1 MIRIFV
7 FILFF
12 SFSLSAQSLLTAEDA
27 IRLGLKNN
35 FDIRIAGNNAE
46 IAANNR
52 GLGSAGFYPALDAAG
67 NVQYLT
73 SDQDTNSPFSFGKS
87 DTRAFGGQLE
97 FNWTLFDGFRMF
109 IDKTKF
115 NRLANLG
122 EAQSRNVIENKVVS
136 ILFGFFNLVQQE
148 QLLDVA
154 RSTLEISESRLNK
167 EKVRRDVGGSSSTDL
182 LNAQVSYN
190 SDKAALLNQELDV
203 LIARKELNILL
214 GQSPETEIRVSQEFI
229 VPPLAHTYAEL
240 MAQAEQ
246 RNSSLLVARE
256 SREIAWNDVNIAKS
270 TFSPRLFLN
279 ASYLYGDRV
288 VSSDSPRFTEDIT
301 TQSTDMGVGLTL
313 SLNLFNGFRNR
324 INLQNARLTAKN
336 EELAYQNVRN
346 QLVGLMKEKYET
358 FAKQLALIELD
369 EQNIIAARQNLQLQ
383 EDRYR
388 IGATTSLEFRDAQV
402 NLSRAQIDLIVVRY
416 QARITRLE
424 IEQLT
429 GSLSID

>member
-7 FILFF
+7 FLLFF
-12 SFSLSAQSLLTAEDA
+12 SFSLSAQALLTAEDA

-35 FDIRIAGNNAE
+35 FDIRIARNNAE

-52 GLGSAGFYPALDAAG
+52 GLGSAGFYPVLDAAG

-279 ASYLYGDRV
+279 ASYVYGDRV

-301 TQSTDMGVGLTL
+301 TKSTDMGVGLTL

-402 NLSRAQIDLIVVRY
+402 NLSRAQIGLIVVRY

>member
-7 FILFF
+7 FLLFF
-12 SFSLSAQSLLTAEDA
+12 SFSLSAQALLTAEDA

-35 FDIRIAGNNAE
+35 FDIRIARNNAE

-52 GLGSAGFYPALDAAG
+52 GLGSAGFYPVLDAAG

-154 RSTLEISESRLNK
+154 RSTLEISESRLKK

-279 ASYLYGDRV
+279 ASYVYGDRV

-301 TQSTDMGVGLTL
+301 TKSTDMGVGLTL

-402 NLSRAQIDLIVVRY
+402 NLSRAQIGLIVVRY

>member
-7 FILFF
+7 FLLFF

-35 FDIRIAGNNAE
+35 FDIRIARNNAE

-52 GLGSAGFYPALDAAG
+52 GLGSAGFYPVLDAAG

-154 RSTLEISESRLNK
+154 RSTLEISDSRLNK

-279 ASYLYGDRV
+279 ASYVYGDRV

-301 TQSTDMGVGLTL
+301 TKSTDMGVGLTL
-313 SLNLFNGFRNR
+313 SLNLFNGFRDR
-324 INLQNARLTAKN
+324 INLQNARLAAKS
-336 EELAYQNVRN
+336 EELAYQNERN
-346 QLVGLMKEKYET
+346 QLAGLMKEKYET

-402 NLSRAQIDLIVVRY
+402 NLSRAQIGLIVVRY

>member
-7 FILFF
+7 FLLF
-12 SFSLSAQSLLTAEDA
+12 SSLSLSAQTLLTAEDA

-35 FDIRIAGNNAE
+35 FDIRIARNNAE

-52 GLGSAGFYPALDAAG
+52 GLGNAGFYPALDAAG

-97 FNWTLFDGFRMF
+97 FNWTIFDGFRMF

-190 SDKAALLNQELDV
+190 SDKAALLNQELEV

-214 GQSPETEIRVSQEFI
+214 GQSPESEIRVSQEFI

-279 ASYLYGDRV
+279 ASYAYGDRL

-301 TQSTDMGVGLTL
+301 TKSTDMGVGLTL
-313 SLNLFNGFRNR
+313 SLNLFNGFRDR
-324 INLQNARLTAKN
+324 INLQNARLAAKN
-336 EELAYQNVRN
+336 EELAYQNERN
-346 QLVGLMKEKYET
+346 QLAGLMKEKYET
-358 FAKQLALIELD
+358 FSKQLALVELD

>member
-7 FILFF
+7 FLLFF

-35 FDIRIAGNNAE
+35 FDIRIARNNAE

-154 RSTLEISESRLNK
+154 RSTLEISESRLKK

-279 ASYLYGDRV
+279 ASYVYGDRV

-301 TQSTDMGVGLTL
+301 TKSTDMGVGLTL